1 MPTWN
6 FNRSQELRSIDQ
18 TFNILKLSN
27 NEPPVRFIWDLHS
40 FCVHQALSYL
50 GFNYNG
56 IEFGLY
62 YYEAKFINVLFFF
75 SNWWFWKLFFF
86 WKKNCWKNGFHIVS
100 WCVFGTSSRLKN
112 EHLLFYSFGRY
123 LRYWKSTFTFSYV
136 SCLLCDVQGICDV
149 RSNAFIKCSFSSYNL
164 DVFFSLS
171 LIFRITINC
180 LDQELEKY
188 RQTQSKEYKPSF
200 NFLKIRLLSHR

>member
-1 MPTWN
+1 M
-6 FNRSQELRSIDQ
+6 
-18 TFNILKLSN
+18 
-27 NEPPVRFIWDLHS
+27 
-40 FCVHQALSYL
+40 
-50 GFNYNG
+50 GFNLVCIIMKQNSSMSCFSFQIDDFENYFSFEKK
-56 IEFGLY
+56 IVE
-62 YYEAKFINVLFFF
+62 KMDFIL
-75 SNWWFWKLFFF
+75 
-86 WKKNCWKNGFHIVS
+86 C

-123 LRYWKSTFTFSYV
+123 LRYWKSTFTSSYV